1 MDIDSN
7 FVADR
12 LEDLLSIVIVSSPC
26 SSHPETTL
34 IEKAIRS
41 LSKFTGLDKC
51 PIVIVLDGF
60 VVRETARTKKG
71 QITDSMSKQYDAYH
85 HRLLALY
92 GNSSQ
97 VQIKR
102 SEDHLGFAMAV
113 KFGLSFCST
122 TYGMVAQHDRVFVHS
137 FHRLLDLI
145 KLMEE
150 NEHMRYIGFPTIA
163 NRTHDSVLN
172 SRYQISYLDSSE
184 VKLNLGEN
192 LYLQP
197 LIFWFDSQHLCHIR
211 RYIEIYKPY
220 AALPEEMR
228 NWLGKKTINKMVL
241 RNGDFIED
249 RFGQSQRN
257 CLTAKGMQSLDLHVK
272 FENAISCSYYNCSR
286 TVECFSLLL
295 SLPTDCQHIAHFEL
309 PLSFLQGKSDS
320 FMLSAFRWF
329 GSYLAWIPDDK
340 AKVSRDGRGKSPE
353 RTMQQEIRDWY

>member
-7 FVADR
+7 FIVDR

-34 IEKAIRS
+34 IEKSIRS
-41 LSKFTGLDKC
+41 LSKFTGLEKC

-60 VVRETARTKKG
+60 IIRESARTKKG

-92 GNSSQ
+92 GDNNQ

-113 KFGLSFCST
+113 KFGLSFCLT

-197 LIFWFDSQHLCHIR
+197 LIFWFDSQHLCHIK
-211 RYIEIYKPY
+211 RYIQIYKPY
-220 AALPEEMR
+220 AVLPEEMR

-257 CLTAKGMQSLDLHVK
+257 CLTAKGANSFMILKPQCQIWIPH
-272 FENAISCSYYNCSR
+272 F
-286 TVECFSLLL
+286 LLL
-295 SLPTDCQHIAHFEL
+295 LQLVKTLECCHFQLTQHSAHL
-309 PLSFLQGKSDS
+309 RLLLSFLQGKSDT
-320 FMLSAFRWF
+320 FMLRAFRWF

-340 AKVSRDGRGKSPE
+340 AKVSRDGRGKPPKPL
-353 RTMQQEIRDWY
+353 